1 MFTEDSINNSIS
13 HAIFN
18 GSYAYPSSAGLDPFE
33 GPVLQG
39 NGSNS
44 NSAINPNDSSNNE
57 YSFLLDQPQ
66 TQIQPQSRQKRGR
79 EWSAEEI
86 QGHYLDEVEE
96 YQWSQ
101 TMAIRALLQ
110 QQTQQEQLQMR
121 FDQQLGPCSA
131 NAAASPSTAAAT
143 AASTAASTATA
154 IHLPTTEP
162 ASITPA
168 GARTKTDETSATAT
182 DLSYPSV
189 PTALTLLIV
198 FDIVNWLN
206 VTPAPSYPREEHV
219 AQHRQSRITEST
231 TAHP

>member
-18 GSYAYPSSAGLDPFE
+18 GSYAYPSSTGLDPLE

-66 TQIQPQSRQKRGR
+66 AQTQPQARQKRGR

-121 FDQQLGPCSA
+121 FDQQLGPTKGQGLRFFNNNLNNIS
-131 NAAASPSTAAAT
+131 N
-143 AASTAASTATA
+143 
-154 IHLPTTEP
+154 I
-162 ASITPA
+162 
-168 GARTKTDETSATAT
+168 RTGR
-182 DLSYPSV
+182 
-189 PTALTLLIV
+189 TLRI
-198 FDIVNWLN
+198 
-206 VTPAPSYPREEHV
+206 PRAHKEYSSSNTNC
-219 AQHRQSRITEST
+219 RSRDQIN
-231 TAHP
+231 P